1 MKNALTVAVIC
12 LTIAAPATAAP
23 APAPEVMSAATLRSY
38 CSSKDSG
45 LRRLCSIYILGVTQ
59 GISIGSSPD
68 ANSKLKCIRDDLTE
82 SEMVNAF
89 MSVSSALKIAY
100 PSDMDAPAVSIVG
113 AAMAQKFPCTRNP
126 Q

>member
-1 MKNALTVAVIC
+1 MKNALVATVLC
-12 LTIAAPATAAP
+12 LVVAASVTAAA

-38 CSSKDSG
+38 CVSKDSG
-45 LRRLCSIYILGVTQ
+45 LRRLCSIYILGVAQ

-68 ANSKLKCIRDDLTE
+68 TSSKLKCIRDDLTE
-82 SEMVNAF
+82 LEMVNAF
-89 MSVSSALKIAY
+89 MNVSTALKTAY

-113 AAMAQKFPCTRNP
+113 AAMAQKFPCTRKP